1 MWKACES
8 AVCDRTLFF
17 ISVFSLTTSFS
28 LLYILDFV
36 FVLIFDLKVLPMILT
51 GKMKRSEVFN
61 KMQGIS

>member
-8 AVCDRTLFF
+8 AVCDQALFF

-36 FVLIFDLKVLPMILT
+36 VVLIFDLKVLQMILT
-51 GKMKRSEVFN
+51 RKIKRSEVFN